1 MSDQNPLLPAIAPAS
16 GGALTTATGQQRI
29 AARMAENLLD
39 VARSQERALAA
50 QRRYRIG
57 DYEFREADHSQIQR
71 WARMLGMEPKKVV
84 EALASSQKKNSN
96 NVIEADFR
104 VADGAIVSLV
114 WDFEL
119 LPLTDWAWG
128 RGLQI
133 WRLGILNAPQGS
145 LPTLPEYLRNLFCDD
160 NRLTSL
166 TLAQVPQLEILDCR
180 VNELTELDLTHV
192 LGLKKLWCNT
202 NQLTELDLT
211 HVPGLK
217 ELWCNTNQ
225 LTKLDLMPVPGLK
238 VLNCSSNPLTALDLT
253 PVPGLQTLLCLK
265 NQLTELNLTTVPG
278 LKNLVCPINQLTELD
293 LTSVPRLQALF
304 CGHNRLTELDLTPVP
319 GLKRLWCD
327 STLHIIGAPLN
338 LKVNDE

>member
-29 AARMAENLLD
+29 TTRMAENLLD

-114 WDFEL
+114 WDFAQ

-166 TLAQVPQLEILDCR
+166 ALAQVPQLEILVCR
-180 VNELTELDLTHV
+180 ANELTELDLTHIP
-192 LGLKKLWCNT
+192 GLKKLWCN
-202 NQLTELDLT
+202 
-211 HVPGLK
+211 K
-217 ELWCNTNQ
+217 NQ
-225 LTKLDLMPVPGLK
+225 LTKLDLTPVPGLK

-253 PVPGLQTLLCLK
+253 PVPGLQTLACLK
-265 NQLTELNLTTVPG
+265 NQLTELNLMPVPD
-278 LKNLVCPINQLTELD
+278 LKKLACVINQLTELD
-293 LTSVPRLQALF
+293 LASVPRLQMLH
-304 CGHNRLTELDLTPVP
+304 CRHNRLTELDLTPVP

>member
-1 MSDQNPLLPAIAPAS
+1 MSDQNPLLPAIASAS
-16 GGALTTATGQQRI
+16 GGALTTSTGQQRM
-29 AARMAENLLD
+29 ATRMAENLLD

-104 VADGAIVSLV
+104 VADGAIASLV

-145 LPTLPEYLRNLFCDD
+145 LPTLPEYLRNLFCYD

-166 TLAQVPQLEILDCR
+166 TLAQVPQLEILSCS
-180 VNELTELDLTHV
+180 VNELAD
-192 LGLKKLWCNT
+192 
-202 NQLTELDLT
+202 LDLT

-217 ELWCNTNQ
+217 KLWCNKNQ
-225 LTKLDLMPVPGLK
+225 LTKLDLTPVPGLK

-253 PVPGLQTLLCLK
+253 PVPGLQTLACLK
-265 NQLTELNLTTVPG
+265 NQLTELNLMPVPD
-278 LKNLVCPINQLTELD
+278 LKKLACVINQLTELD
-293 LTSVPRLQALF
+293 LASVPRLQMLH
-304 CGHNRLTELDLTPVP
+304 CRHNRLTELDLTPVP

>member
-1 MSDQNPLLPAIAPAS
+1 M
-16 GGALTTATGQQRI
+16 AT
-29 AARMAENLLD
+29 RMAENLLD

-104 VADGAIVSLV
+104 VADGAIASLV

-119 LPLTDWAWG
+119 LRLTDWAWG

-145 LPTLPEYLRNLFCDD
+145 LPTLPEYLRNLFCYD

-166 TLAQVPQLEILDCR
+166 TLAQVPQLEILSCS
-180 VNELTELDLTHV
+180 VNELADLDLTHIP
-192 LGLKKLWCNT
+192 GLKKLWCN
-202 NQLTELDLT
+202 
-211 HVPGLK
+211 K
-217 ELWCNTNQ
+217 NQ
-225 LTKLDLMPVPGLK
+225 LTKLDLTPVPGLK

-253 PVPGLQTLLCLK
+253 PVPGLQTLACLK
-265 NQLTELNLTTVPG
+265 NQLTELNLMPVPD
-278 LKNLVCPINQLTELD
+278 LKKLACVINQLTELD
-293 LTSVPRLQALF
+293 LASVPRLQMLH
-304 CGHNRLTELDLTPVP
+304 CRHNRLTELDLTPVP

>member
-1 MSDQNPLLPAIAPAS
+1 M
-16 GGALTTATGQQRI
+16 AT
-29 AARMAENLLD
+29 RMAENLLD

-104 VADGAIVSLV
+104 VADGAIASLV

-166 TLAQVPQLEILDCR
+166 TLAQVPQLEILVCR
-180 VNELTELDLTHV
+180 ANELTELDLTHIP
-192 LGLKKLWCNT
+192 GLKKLWCN
-202 NQLTELDLT
+202 
-211 HVPGLK
+211 K
-217 ELWCNTNQ
+217 NQ
-225 LTKLDLMPVPGLK
+225 LTKLDLTPVPGLK

-253 PVPGLQTLLCLK
+253 PVPGLQTLACLK
-265 NQLTELNLTTVPG
+265 NQLTELNLMPVPD
-278 LKNLVCPINQLTELD
+278 LKKLACVINQLTELD
-293 LTSVPRLQALF
+293 LASVPRLQMLH
-304 CGHNRLTELDLTPVP
+304 CRHNRLTELDLTPVP

>member
-1 MSDQNPLLPAIAPAS
+1 MSDQNPLLPAIASAS
-16 GGALTTATGQQRI
+16 GGALTTSTGQQRM
-29 AARMAENLLD
+29 ATRMAENLLD

-104 VADGAIVSLV
+104 VADGAIASLV

-119 LPLTDWAWG
+119 LRLTDWAWG

-166 TLAQVPQLEILDCR
+166 ALAQVPQLEILVCR
-180 VNELTELDLTHV
+180 ANELTELDLTHI
-192 LGLKKLWCNT
+192 
-202 NQLTELDLT
+202 
-211 HVPGLK
+211 PGL
-217 ELWCNTNQ
+217 
-225 LTKLDLMPVPGLK
+225 
-238 VLNCSSNPLTALDLT
+238 
-253 PVPGLQTLLCLK
+253 
-265 NQLTELNLTTVPG
+265 
-278 LKNLVCPINQLTELD
+278 
-293 LTSVPRLQALF
+293 
-304 CGHNRLTELDLTPVP
+304 
-319 GLKRLWCD
+319 
-327 STLHIIGAPLN
+327 
-338 LKVNDE
+338 

>member
-16 GGALTTATGQQRI
+16 GGALTTSTGQQRI
-29 AARMAENLLD
+29 ATRMAENLLD
-39 VARSQERALAA
+39 VARSQERSLAA

-57 DYEFREADHSQIQR
+57 DYEFREADHAQIQR
-71 WARMLGMEPKKVV
+71 WARRLGMAPEKMVAV
-84 EALASSQKKNSN
+84 LASSQKKTPN

-104 VADGAIVSLV
+104 VTDGAIASLV
-114 WDFEL
+114 WDFAL

-133 WRLGILNAPQGS
+133 WRLGILNAPQGP

-166 TLAQVPQLEILDCR
+166 TLAQVPQLEILVCR
-180 VNELTELDLTHV
+180 ANELTELDLTHIP
-192 LGLKKLWCNT
+192 GLKKLCCN
-202 NQLTELDLT
+202 N
-211 HVPGLK
+211 
-217 ELWCNTNQ
+217 NQ
-225 LTKLDLMPVPGLK
+225 LTKLDLTPVPGLK

-253 PVPGLQTLLCLK
+253 PVPGLQTLACLK
-265 NQLTELNLTTVPG
+265 NQLTELNLMPVPD
-278 LKNLVCPINQLTELD
+278 LKKLACVINQLTELD
-293 LTSVPRLQALF
+293 LASVPRLQMLH
-304 CGHNRLTELDLTPVP
+304 CRHNRLTELDLTPVP